1 MCQEEGNVTN
11 DNSGSKLRLLLKTSK
26 RGKFAAGN
34 GNSGDG
40 ERWLPATSDNTGGR
54 KRRFSHKC

>member
-34 GNSGDG
+34 GRCPVANEGACVRKKG
-40 ERWLPATSDNTGGR
+40 TSQMTTQAAN
-54 KRRFSHKC
+54 

>member
-1 MCQEEGNVTN
+1 MSEEEGNVTN
-11 DNSGSKLRLLLKTSK
+11 DNSGSKVKLLLKTSK
-26 RGKFAAGN
+26 RGNFAAGN

-40 ERWLPATSDNTGGR
+40 ERWLPAISDNTGGR